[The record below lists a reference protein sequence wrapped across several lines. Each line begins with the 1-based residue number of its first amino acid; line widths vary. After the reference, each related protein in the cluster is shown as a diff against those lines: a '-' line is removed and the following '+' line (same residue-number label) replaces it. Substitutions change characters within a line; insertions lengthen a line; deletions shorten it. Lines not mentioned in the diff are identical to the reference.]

1 MSRTLFI
8 GYSGTYNVAARVGH
22 KLGDSVTESYT
33 ARLFCEAKPYTK
45 ILLSLNPK
53 HHLNFCFDQVIKDYN
68 IEVLW
73 DDWPENDQPYC
84 YSRFDARRKMR
95 KLHGGK
101 AFDDYRELYL
111 RVDGGMRQTAL
122 AGSEVGLGRR
132 GIFDYLYFGQEE
144 VPTECPRG
152 ADFRPSAF
160 GWSWDPRAPQR
171 SVFVSPHAVS
181 QTNEVFTLEFWHR
194 VIQQLLARKIQV
206 EVNTPEKGRFGEH
219 PLLTYFFQHDHDLKA
234 LFKHLSHQRLSLS
247 GNTGIA
253 WASAAHGT
261 PVIVGEPPFFMFQD
275 YRFRQ
280 NGVPAINIFDTPNE
294 VHVANLVQHFFAP

>member
-8 GYSGTYNVAARVGH
+8 AYSGTYNVAARVGH
-22 KLGDSVTESYT
+22 KLGDSITESYT

-73 DDWPENDQPYC
+73 DDWPENDQPYIYRRC
-84 YSRFDARRKMR
+84 DARRQTR
-95 KLHGGK
+95 KAHGQT
-101 AFDDYRELYL
+101 FDDYRELYL
-111 RVDGGMRQTAL
+111 RVDGGPRQIAL

-160 GWSWDPRAPQR
+160 GWTWDPRAPQK

-181 QTNEVFTLEFWHR
+181 QTNDVFTLDFWHLM
-194 VIQQLLARKIQV
+194 IQELVRREIQV

-219 PLLTYFFQHDHDLKA
+219 PRLTYFFQHDHDLKA
-234 LFKHLSHQRLSLS
+234 LFKHISHQRLSLS
-247 GNTGIA
+247 GNTGTF
-253 WASAAHGT
+253 WCSAAHGV
-261 PVIVGEPPFFMFQD
+261 PVMVGEPIGFMFAD
-275 YRFRQ
+275 YRARQ
-280 NGVPAINIFDTPNE
+280 NGVPAINIFDSPN
-294 VHVANLVQHFFAP
+294 VHHIANAVQHFLVP